1 MTANQE
7 LGQSGPRRRP
17 SKARLTYQRLRQ
29 FLALPGCYRQ
39 VRAFKECPRRGAALA
54 GDLLTLFFS
63 YKTFPDHYGLCRLW
77 EVDREGW
84 KYYYGSNYH
93 PLQRARISAAMKQPD
108 YRIMFVDKFLCTMYA
123 KGVGIR
129 GPETFGLIDPADDY
143 RDRLRSWLRASPA
156 QAVIIKPLYGRGGQG
171 IVIARR
177 AGDGAVVQTPRA
189 SLALDDFVLE
199 DRSVVQ
205 ELLRQDARM
214 AAFSPFSVN
223 TLRLITML
231 TKRGEVI
238 LVNGSMRSG
247 VGESFVDNWSAGGVS
262 VGVDC
267 ERGVLKR
274 YAYDKNWRR
283 FAAHP
288 TSGTVFEDYP
298 IPEWERVRAV
308 AVSIQKAF
316 AFYRLIGL
324 DLALGPGGEPLLIEI
339 NGSPDLS
346 ALEQKAGPLLKNE
359 RVLRAFGEYELLVNK
374 HQRRIYA
381 ELESRRTT
389 SRKAEAAHDGKSAR
403 T

>member
-1 MTANQE
+1 MI
-7 LGQSGPRRRP
+7 R
-17 SKARLTYQRLRQ
+17 ARLAYQRLKQ
-29 FLALPGCYRQ
+29 FLALPGCYRR
-39 VRAFKECPRRGAALA
+39 VRAFRECPRKGFALA
-54 GDLLTLFFS
+54 ADLLTLFFS

-77 EVDREGW
+77 EVDRSEW

-93 PLQRARISAAMKQPD
+93 PHQRLRIAAATKQTD

-123 KGVGIR
+123 KGLGIAC
-129 GPETFGLIDPADDY
+129 PETFGLIDPDEDF
-143 RDRLRSWLRASPA
+143 RSRLRSWIASVPARAL
-156 QAVIIKPLYGRGGQG
+156 IIKPLYGSGGLG

-177 AGDGAVVQTPRA
+177 DGDRIMIQTPRVA
-189 SLALDDFVLE
+189 VALDDFILE

-205 ELLRQDARM
+205 ELIEQDPRM
-214 AAFSPFSVN
+214 AAFSAHSVN

-231 TKRGEVI
+231 TKQGRVI

-247 VGESFVDNWSAGGVS
+247 VGSSFVDNWSAGGVS

-267 ERGVLKR
+267 RRGVLKK

-283 FAAHP
+283 FPAHP

-298 IPEWERVRAV
+298 IPEWERVRAA

-346 ALEQKAGPLLKNE
+346 ALEQKAGPLLKSPD
-359 RVLRAFGEYELLVNK
+359 VLRAFGEYGLLVNK
-374 HQRRIYA
+374 HQRRLYA
-381 ELESRRTT
+381 ELKGT
-389 SRKAEAAHDGKSAR
+389 
-403 T
+403 

>member
-7 LGQSGPRRRP
+7 LGRSGSRRRLP
-17 SKARLTYQRLRQ
+17 KARLAYQRFRQ

-39 VRAFKECPRRGAALA
+39 VRAFKECPRKGIALA

-77 EVDREGW
+77 EVDRDDW

-93 PLQRARISAAMKQPD
+93 PHQRSRIAAALKQQD
-108 YRIMFVDKFLCTMYA
+108 YRIMFIDKFLCTMYG
-123 KGVGIR
+123 KGMGIPSPFTY
-129 GPETFGLIDPADDY
+129 GIVDPAEDF
-143 RDRLRSWLRASPA
+143 RARIRAWFQSSSSPA
-156 QAVIIKPLYGRGGQG
+156 LIIKPLYGRGGLG
-171 IVIARR
+171 IVIARKD
-177 AGDGAVVQTPRA
+177 GDDITIQAAKSSVR
-189 SLALDDFVLE
+189 LDDFVLE

-205 ELLRQDARM
+205 DLLRQDERM
-214 AAFSPFSVN
+214 SAFSPFSVN
-223 TLRLITML
+223 TLRIITMM

-274 YAYDKNWRR
+274 YAYDRKWNR

-298 IPEWERVRAV
+298 IPEWERVRA
-308 AVSIQKAF
+308 AAISIQKAF
-316 AFYRLIGL
+316 SFYRMLGL
-324 DLALGPGGEPLLIEI
+324 DLAVGHGGEPLLIEI
-339 NGSPDLS
+339 NGAPDLA
-346 ALEQKAGPLLKNE
+346 ALEQKAGPLL
-359 RVLRAFGEYELLVNK
+359 RSQPVLRAFGEYDLLVNR
-374 HQRRIYA
+374 HQRRLYA
-381 ELESRRTT
+381 GLGPHEDAGRG
-389 SRKAEAAHDGKSAR
+389 KAGR
-403 T
+403 

>member
-1 MTANQE
+1 MTANQQ
-7 LGQSGPRRRP
+7 LDRPKRRLVG
-17 SKARLTYQRLRQ
+17 ARLAYQRARQ

-54 GDLLTLFFS
+54 GDLLTLFFG

-77 EVDREGW
+77 EVDRKDW

-93 PLQRARISAAMKQPD
+93 PHQRARIAAALKQPD

-123 KGVGIR
+123 KGLGIAC
-129 GPETFGLIDPADDY
+129 PQTFGLVDPGEDY
-143 RDRLRSWLRASPA
+143 RGLIRSWLPASAARALI
-156 QAVIIKPLYGRGGQG
+156 VKPLYGRGGLG
-171 IVIARR
+171 IVVARETGGGIAI
-177 AGDGAVVQTPRA
+177 QTPRT
-189 SLALDDFVLE
+189 SVSLDDFILE

-205 ELLRQDARM
+205 ELVEQDPRM
-214 AAFSPFSVN
+214 AAFSPHSVN

-247 VGESFVDNWSAGGVS
+247 VGASFVDNWSAGGVS

-267 ERGVLKR
+267 ERGVLKK

-298 IPEWERVRAV
+298 IPEWERVRA
-308 AVSIQKAF
+308 AAIATQKAF
-316 AFYRLIGL
+316 AFYRLVGL
-324 DLALGPGGEPLLIEI
+324 DLALGRGGEPLLIEI
-339 NGSPDLS
+339 NGSPDLA
-346 ALEQKAGPLLKNE
+346 ALEQKAGPLLKS
-359 RVLRAFGEYELLVNK
+359 RPVLRAFGEYDILVNK
-374 HQRRIYA
+374 HQKKLYA
-381 ELESRRTT
+381 ELG
-389 SRKAEAAHDGKSAR
+389 AP
-403 T
+403 